1 MGDLQPWLLISSVV
15 LLALG
20 LLLLMLRPS
29 RKAMVSVGNANS
41 NVTITN
47 VAGDYNSG
55 NSTPGP
61 SAGWQWFFGWA
72 SIGLGLIGIAIS
84 LWPMLK
90 GP

>member
-1 MGDLQPWLLISSVV
+1 MGDLQPWLLIGSVV

-29 RKAMVSVGNANS
+29 RKAVVNVGNANS

-47 VAGDYNSG
+47 VAGDQNNG
-55 NSTPGP
+55 GAALGP

-72 SIGLGLIGIAIS
+72 GIGLGLIGIAIS
-84 LWPMLK
+84 LWPTLK